1 MNIKNTVNKEEI
13 DKFSKLADEWW
24 DPSGKFA
31 PLHKFNPIRQEYIIN
46 EISKNFDINIDNPS
60 SLEKLKILD
69 VGCGGGLLCEPLA
82 RLGAKVTGIDAS
94 EKNIEIAK
102 AHARKGNININY
114 ICTSPEK
121 VNENYDVILC
131 MEVVEHVEDLDFF
144 YKSCSK
150 LLKKNGIIFFA
161 TINKT
166 IKSYLLAI
174 LGAEYV
180 LRWLPIG
187 THDWKKFVKPSHMI
201 NSLSRIGLSHKDLSL
216 IHI

>member
-46 EISKNFDINIDNPS
+46 EISKNFVINIDNPN

-94 EKNIEIAK
+94 APIFPKPKTADPSLMIA
-102 AHARKGNININY
+102 
-114 ICTSPEK
+114 T
-121 VNENYDVILC
+121 V
-131 MEVVEHVEDLDFF
+131 FF
-144 YKSCSK
+144 FNVKS
-150 LLKKNGIIFFA
+150 
-161 TINKT
+161 
-166 IKSYLLAI
+166 
-174 LGAEYV
+174 
-180 LRWLPIG
+180 
-187 THDWKKFVKPSHMI
+187 
-201 NSLSRIGLSHKDLSL
+201 
-216 IHI
+216 